1 MVEPADL
8 ELNVLDFN
16 RKSFS
21 FERTIDW
28 DGEPIALFTRRET
41 ESESRFRPKVIRLQV
56 ALPVAWIAYDLAADL
71 LVPAKDGKPGAS
83 PPKGEALEA
92 AAQPTRFEERGI
104 AWRRH
109 AEADGG
115 FLYVP
120 EPWADRLLSPDGL
133 SRLRAP

>member
-21 FERTIDW
+21 YERTVDW
-28 DGEPIALFTRRET
+28 EGEPIALFARRET
-41 ESESRFRPKVIRLQV
+41 ESESRFRPKVIRLRV
-56 ALPVAWIAYDLAADL
+56 ALPVRWILYDLAADL
-71 LVPAKDGKPGAS
+71 LVPAMDGRPGAA
-83 PPKGEALEA
+83 PPKGEAVEA

-104 AWRRH
+104 AWRRQPE
-109 AEADGG
+109 AEGG

-120 EPWADRLLSPDGL
+120 EAWAARLLSPEGL
-133 SRLRAP
+133 ARLRNP